1 MNFSSLSKFFRIFA
15 LFAIPILLFYVFFQ
29 PLSPQVHHHG
39 SGHSKKSA
47 VVRAP
52 LTPKEKAQ
60 VVSRGSYQCTL
71 PPGRKLAIAQKR
83 WYHTE
88 VFGFIFEY
96 ALACS
101 HSVIVYHTQ
110 GHVTSALDLYLA
122 LFPFLEVEVRN
133 IEFIDKEHEEYD
145 AIFFTTPDDDI
156 NADFRYGIQHKSV
169 YLAHLTH
176 PKFIQR
182 WHTLRLHMSPLAGY
196 PFIIPAYRGDV
207 PMIPAEGRA
216 REIIMVGTVHDGSN
230 YNIRNVLDFF
240 KGASEKG
247 WKAKIFTRYWGS
259 QEKIPDYIEVV
270 YDSPTDA
277 MFKAVQRAS
286 YILIFPNDN
295 SWYLSDRVTGALPLA
310 ISAVTPIV
318 TTTDFAEL
326 YEYSPELHGVVS
338 GSDIESMV
346 QALDMSP
353 ASYVSLVSSLSS
365 YRSRLM
371 RNNFAVIEMTL
382 SGVPEIAASVSQ
394 EKEENGPTSEAAAH
408 SEAGNFL
415 PLSKFYSKRRRPETG
430 F

>member
-1 MNFSSLSKFFRIFA
+1 MLTSSKAFRIFSII
-15 LFAIPILLFYVFFQ
+15 FIPFLLFYASFSF
-29 PLSPQVHHHG
+29 PSFSNHNTT
-39 SGHSKKSA
+39 SSHSKKSVA
-47 VVRAP
+47 VRPP

-60 VVSRGSYQCTL
+60 LLSRGSYQCTI

-133 IEFIDKEHEEYD
+133 IEFVEKENEEYD

-156 NADFRYGIQHKSV
+156 NADFRYGIQHRSI

-207 PMIPAEGRA
+207 PIVPAEGRA
-216 REIIMVGTVHDGSN
+216 HEIIMVGTVHDGSN
-230 YNIRNVLDFF
+230 YNIKSVLEFF
-240 KGASEKG
+240 KQAFDKG

-259 QEKIPDYIEVV
+259 QEKVPDFIDVI
-270 YDSPTDA
+270 YDSPTDI
-277 MFKAVQRAS
+277 MYKAVQRAS

-326 YEYSPELHGVVS
+326 YDYTPKNHGVVS
-338 GSDIESMV
+338 GSDVESMV
-346 QALDMSP
+346 NALDRDESD
-353 ASYVSLVSSLSS
+353 YGQLVSSLST

-371 RNNFAVIEMTL
+371 RNNFAVMEMTL
-382 SGVPEIAASVSQ
+382 FGVPEIAASVFQ
-394 EKEENGPTSEAAAH
+394 EKDENGPTSEAAAH
-408 SEAGNFL
+408 AETGNFI
-415 PLSKFYSKRRRPETG
+415 PLSKHYSKRRKPETG
-430 F
+430 Y